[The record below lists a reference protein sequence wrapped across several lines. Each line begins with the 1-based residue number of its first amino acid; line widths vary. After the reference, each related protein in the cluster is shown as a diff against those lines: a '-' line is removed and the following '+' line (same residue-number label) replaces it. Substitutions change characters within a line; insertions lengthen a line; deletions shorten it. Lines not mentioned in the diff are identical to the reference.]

1 MAPKK
6 EEKKKKEK
14 SAKKSVD
21 DILEDLNCGRDEE
34 VKRLSSIIGR
44 GKTNRGGIVVV
55 TGTRRAPFNGT
66 RWGPIRLRPL
76 ICTYAP
82 RGARAGELT
91 KSRKT
96 RTRNHYRFR

>member
-1 MAPKK
+1 VAPKK

-55 TGTRRAPFNGT
+55 TGTCR
-66 RWGPIRLRPL
+66 GPLN
-76 ICTYAP
+76 CTP
-82 RGARAGELT
+82 MGADPTSPAHLHVCSTG
-91 KSRKT
+91 
-96 RTRNHYRFR
+96 RTCG